1 MSKKYFFV
9 ALFTVS
15 VILTACGQSSS
26 SIDATVEDTTEVS
39 TLTEETAVSTEE
51 DSTTLSEALASTE
64 VSENEAVG
72 EESGFTVTVSDDQIM
87 YATEIADIR
96 DLPNEE
102 GEQVGQLEQDE
113 EVTVTGYVE
122 SYKGEPCLWYQ
133 IGYNQFV
140 NAAYLN
146 DKPVAVQQTA
156 TKKKSTTS
164 STKKNTQQQSDAAAK
179 AAAAQ
184 KAAQAAAAQQAAQQ
198 AAAAAAAQ
206 QAAQQ
211 EYYEYYEYED
221 GGMITESWENADNL
235 KNISSGGHPGEVY

>member
-1 MSKKYFFV
+1 MVSKKY
-9 ALFTVS
+9 LLSMLISVS
-15 VILTACGQSSS
+15 VVMTACGQSAS
-26 SIDATVEDTTEVS
+26 TTEV
-39 TLTEETAVSTEE
+39 TEEATVASTEASSE
-51 DSTTLSEALASTE
+51 EESTVASEALASTE
-64 VSENEAVG
+64 VSENETAE

-96 DLPNEE
+96 DLPTEE

-122 SYKGEPCLWYQ
+122 SYNGEPCLWYQ

-156 TKKKSTTS
+156 AKKKSTTS
-164 STKKNTQQQSDAAAK
+164 STKKNTQQQSDAAAQ

-184 KAAQAAAAQQAAQQ
+184 KAAQQ

-221 GGMITESWENADNL
+221 GGVIIEGFEGGDWKDV
-235 KNISSGGHPGEVY
+235 SGSGHPGEVY

>member
-1 MSKKYFFV
+1 MKNWDINQERNMIKNKHLL
-9 ALFTVS
+9 AAIIAVS
-15 VILTACGQSSS
+15 VVMTACGQS
-26 SIDATVEDTTEVS
+26 AATTEV
-39 TLTEETAVSTEE
+39 TEEVTVASTEASSE
-51 DSTTLSEALASTE
+51 EESTVASEALVSTE
-64 VSENEAVG
+64 VSENEAAE

-102 GEQVGQLEQDE
+102 GEEVGQLEQNE

-122 SYKGEPCLWYQ
+122 SYNGEPCLWYQ
-133 IGYNQFV
+133 IGDNQFV

-156 TKKKSTTS
+156 AKKKSTTS
-164 STKKNTQQQSDAAAK
+164 STKKNTQQQTDAAAQ

-198 AAAAAAAQ
+198 AAA
-206 QAAQQ
+206 QQ
-211 EYYEYYEYED
+211 EYYYDDVDLIDDGVDHYVEIGWGSD
-221 GGMITESWENADNL
+221 GGESVE
-235 KNISSGGHPGEVY
+235 